1 MNMFESWNSGAGY
14 MNPCEVTW
22 NMRQYVTADACFTLN
37 LPEVDDYDDFTIY
50 PNPAAVGQKITISAD
65 VKVERIRVYNELGR
79 LVMESTIDAFTLDRA
94 GLYVLDIIFETG
106 TNHRGTF
113 ILQ

>member
-1 MNMFESWNSGAGY
+1 

-50 PNPAAVGQKITISAD
+50 PNPAAVGQKISINAD

-79 LVMESTIDAFTLDRA
+79 LIMESKIDAFSLDRP
-94 GLYVLDIIFETG
+94 GLYVLDIMFETG

-113 ILQ
+113 IVQ

>member
-1 MNMFESWNSGAGY
+1 
-14 MNPCEVTW
+14 
-22 NMRQYVTADACFTLN
+22 MRQYVTADACFTLN

-79 LVMESTIDAFTLDRA
+79 LIMESKIDEFALDRA
-94 GLYVLDIIFETG
+94 GLYVLDIMFETG

-113 ILQ
+113 IVQ

>member
-1 MNMFESWNSGAGY
+1 
-14 MNPCEVTW
+14 
-22 NMRQYVTADACFTLN
+22 MRQYVTADACFTLN

-65 VKVERIRVYNELGR
+65 AKIERIRIYNELGR
-79 LVMESTIDAFTLDRA
+79 LIKESKVDAFTLDRT
-94 GLYVLDIIFETG
+94 GLYVLDIQFETG

-113 ILQ
+113 IVQ